1 MLSFTPIP
9 TAAPAPI
16 LLGLRLKLLLL
27 LYHQHQHQI
36 GNSSLLFHI
45 NVEEKARREPWLTGR
60 ICRRHISKAA
70 ASGGKQSRHRQASG
84 FWWLVCCVI
93 PHPLAVC
100 YFKIRTCIDQQWP
113 TFSQNYAVS
122 EDGLLPGGRLGHFG
136 RLLEKGYPH
145 PWPVSV
151 ITEGYRL

>member
-45 NVEEKARREPWLTGR
+45 NVEEKARREP
-60 ICRRHISKAA
+60 
-70 ASGGKQSRHRQASG
+70 
-84 FWWLVCCVI
+84 
-93 PHPLAVC
+93 
-100 YFKIRTCIDQQWP
+100 
-113 TFSQNYAVS
+113 
-122 EDGLLPGGRLGHFG
+122 
-136 RLLEKGYPH
+136 
-145 PWPVSV
+145 
-151 ITEGYRL
+151 